1 LQEVTRKDRCACGV
15 IHRNQMGSFTLLKE
29 YTYPKTGPTLYP
41 LPFLKGTIMA
51 DFEGDTYSGVPYVSN
66 VRFAFSRRCKDFF
79 NKELDKRFSKNIVHV
94 RVSRK

>member
-1 LQEVTRKDRCACGV
+1 
-15 IHRNQMGSFTLLKE
+15 
-29 YTYPKTGPTLYP
+29 
-41 LPFLKGTIMA
+41 MA